1 MTKDG
6 KRTARLHSEDAIQ
19 FVEQYAEENGMRI
32 YEAVED
38 IIRKYRDGK
47 TADKRDD
54 NILITASAR
63 GNDCFALIDVM
74 LQRGHVVSAKK
85 INADVVQVVV
95 SK

>member
-6 KRTARLHSEDAIQ
+6 KRTARLHSEDAIKY
-19 FVEQYAEENGMRI
+19 VEQYAEEHGMRI

-38 IIRKYRDGK
+38 IVRKYRDGK
-47 TADKRDD
+47 TADRRDE
-54 NILITASAR
+54 NVVITASAK

-74 LQRGHVVSAKK
+74 LQRGHSIAAKK
-85 INADVVQVVV
+85 INEETVRVVV